1 MQVAREL
8 FVVLALMGT
17 DLDGHRPEEENLRDF
32 AVVMQ
37 RSDGAIGFDEI
48 FESPRPHDLLFN
60 GAKTYPVRDTQRN
73 DGWAADAEFPVAPRK
88 KTPHRRAKTKPRATR

>member
-1 MQVAREL
+1 
-8 FVVLALMGT
+8 MGT

-60 GAKTYPVRDTQRN
+60 GAKT
-73 DGWAADAEFPVAPRK
+73 
-88 KTPHRRAKTKPRATR
+88 